1 MTKEK
6 DTSVNYFKIFLI
18 ILAAIAAGFIFIILL
33 LIIALAIIKPFGVN
47 VLKAP
52 ALILGPSSETEST
65 YDHPL
70 LSTEQEVMLESI
82 GIDTTSI
89 PTEITAA
96 QQQCAVDAL
105 GEERATQIIDG
116 SAPTVSDLLKAQNCF

>member
-70 LSTEQEVMLESI
+70 FSTEQEVMLESI

-105 GEERATQIIDG
+105 GKDRVTQIIDG